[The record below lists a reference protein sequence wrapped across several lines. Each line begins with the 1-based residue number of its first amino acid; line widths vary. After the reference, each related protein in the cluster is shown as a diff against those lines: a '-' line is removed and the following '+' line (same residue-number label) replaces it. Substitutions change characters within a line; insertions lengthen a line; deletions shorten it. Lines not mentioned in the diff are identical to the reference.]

1 MPGSTA
7 AVEERMTEQENRWL
21 SEEYAREWL
30 SRQTDQG
37 GERRPEQFDLLARL
51 LPFEPSAEVTIADL
65 GAGHGTLSEV
75 LLDRFPRAR
84 ALCLDVNPAMIE
96 AARARLARFGERARY
111 ARMDLGGDW
120 PTEAAGPFDAVV
132 SSRAI
137 HHLGDEGKRALFAG
151 ILARLR
157 PGGWF
162 LNFDYVRAPS
172 DRLRDMYVQALGDA
186 DGPPADHHQGHHSH
200 TSPLTGQV
208 LALETAGFGDVDCFW
223 KHLATALYGGRKP

>member
-1 MPGSTA
+1 MTA
-7 AVEERMTEQENRWL
+7 QENRWL
-21 SEEYAREWL
+21 SEEHARDWL
-30 SRQTDQG
+30 ARQSDRG
-37 GERRPEQFDLLARL
+37 DAGRPEQFDLLARL
-51 LPFEPSAEVTIADL
+51 LPFEESAALSIVDL

-96 AARARLARFGERARY
+96 AGQDRLSRFGPRARY
-111 ARMDLGGDW
+111 ARMDLGGGW
-120 PTEAAGPFDAVV
+120 PAEASGPFDAVV

-137 HHLGDEGKRALFAG
+137 HHLNDEGKRALFAG

-172 DRLRDMYVQALGDA
+172 ELLSELYVRALGDA
-186 DGPPADHHQGHHSH
+186 DGPPRDHHQGHHSH
-200 TSPLTGQV
+200 TSPLASQLDMLGAV
-208 LALETAGFGDVDCFW
+208 GFEEVDCFW

>member
-1 MPGSTA
+1 MTA
-7 AVEERMTEQENRWL
+7 QENRWL
-21 SEEYAREWL
+21 SEQHAREWL
-30 SRQTDQG
+30 ARQADRG
-37 GERRPEQFDLLARL
+37 GDGRPEQFELLARL
-51 LPFEPSAEVTIADL
+51 LPFDESAELRFADL

-96 AARARLARFGERARY
+96 AGREWLGRFGERARY
-111 ARMDLGGDW
+111 ARMDLAGAW
-120 PTEAAGPFDAVV
+120 PAEAGGPFDAVV

-137 HHLGDEGKRALFAG
+137 HHLGDAGKRVLFG
-151 ILARLR
+151 DILERLR

-172 DRLRDMYVQALGDA
+172 DLLSELYLRALGDGP
-186 DGPPADHHQGHHSH
+186 GPPRDHHQGHHSH
-200 TSPLTGQV
+200 TSPLPGQLDMLSAV
-208 LALETAGFGDVDCFW
+208 GFEEVDCFW